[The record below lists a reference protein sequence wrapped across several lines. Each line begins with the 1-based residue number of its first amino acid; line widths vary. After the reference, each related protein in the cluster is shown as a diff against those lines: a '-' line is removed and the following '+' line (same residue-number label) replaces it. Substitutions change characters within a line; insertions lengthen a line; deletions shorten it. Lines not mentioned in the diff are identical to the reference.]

1 VVPAG
6 TEECHLDMD
15 AAVHRLLSDPGGSL
29 R

>member
-1 VVPAG
+1 MVPAG

-15 AAVHRLLSDPGGSL
+15 AAVHQLLSDPGESL